1 MNASVGKLKGIF
13 QARASKQK
21 ALRTPYFGIPE
32 FICQYPWVD
41 PAFDL
46 SRFNS
51 IERSGDLGVM
61 LYDLKNENGRVF
73 PRGVRAEIINE
84 VIPMKNILVE
94 SGKGTKLVNK
104 GSGDYR

>member
-1 MNASVGKLKGIF
+1 
-13 QARASKQK
+13 
-21 ALRTPYFGIPE
+21 
-32 FICQYPWVD
+32 
-41 PAFDL
+41 
-46 SRFNS
+46 
-51 IERSGDLGVM
+51 M